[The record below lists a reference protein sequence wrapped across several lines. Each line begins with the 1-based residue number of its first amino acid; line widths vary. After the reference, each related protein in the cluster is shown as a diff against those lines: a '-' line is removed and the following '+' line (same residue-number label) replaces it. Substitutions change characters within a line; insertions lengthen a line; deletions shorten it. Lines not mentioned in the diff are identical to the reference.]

1 MINLTNVAVLVEAV
15 GAGSLAAA
23 ARRLRITPM
32 LASRRLAE
40 LEEEVGA
47 RLMHRTTRSLSLTV
61 EGEAFLPH
69 AEALLEEEAQA
80 RASVRP
86 AATGLT
92 GTLRLTA
99 SVPFGRKVVAPLV
112 PVFLQDH
119 PGLQVDL
126 LLSDSIVDIV
136 AQGLDLAIRI
146 AVLRDNTLVA
156 RRLADNPRGLYASP
170 AYLAEHGIPATPAE
184 LVHHRCLMLTGTSH
198 WTFLA
203 GGRTVRQR
211 VFGPFTSSSVEALHQ
226 ACLGGLGIAMLSAWD
241 VREEVAIGH
250 LLPIQMDAGVPEPL
264 AIWAVYPTV
273 RLTPPKVRLFMTAL
287 EARLRQPGGA
297 LPRH

>member
-1 MINLTNVAVLVEAV
+1 MINLSNLAVLVEAV
-15 GAGSLAAA
+15 QAGSLAAA

-69 AEALLEEEAQA
+69 ARALLEEEAMA

-86 AATGLT
+86 LSAGVT
-92 GTLRLTA
+92 GTLRVTA

-112 PVFLQDH
+112 ASFLRDH

-126 LLSDSIVDIV
+126 LLNDGIVDIV

-146 AVLRDNTLVA
+146 ASLRENTLVA
-156 RRLADNPRGLYASP
+156 RRLADNPRGLYAAP
-170 AYLAEHGIPATPAE
+170 AYLAEHGVPKAPADLAR
-184 LVHHRCLMLTGTSH
+184 HRCLALTGVSH
-198 WTFLA
+198 WSFLQ
-203 GGRTVRQR
+203 GGRTLRQR
-211 VFGPFTSSSVEALHQ
+211 VSGPFTASSVEALHQ
-226 ACLGGLGIAMLSAWD
+226 ACLGGLGVTMLSAWD
-241 VREEVAIGH
+241 VREEVSAGH
-250 LLPIQMDAGVPEPL
+250 LLPIRMGAWEPEGL
-264 AIWAVYPTV
+264 AIWAVYPSA
-273 RLTPPKVRLFMTAL
+273 RLVPPKVRLFIAAL
-287 EARLRQPGGA
+287 EERLRQN
-297 LPRH
+297 

>member
-1 MINLTNVAVLVEAV
+1 MIDLANVAVLVEAV

-47 RLMHRTTRSLSLTV
+47 RLMHRTTRSLSLTA

-69 AEALLEEEAQA
+69 AQALLEAEVQA
-80 RASVRP
+80 RAAVRP
-86 AATGLT
+86 AASGLS

-112 PVFLQDH
+112 PAFLQDH
-119 PGLQVDL
+119 PALQVDL

-146 AVLRDNTLVA
+146 ALLRENTLVA
-156 RRLADNPRGLYASP
+156 RRLADNPRGLYAAP
-170 AYLAEHGIPATPAE
+170 AYLAEHGAPATPAD
-184 LVHHRCLMLTGTSH
+184 LARHRCLVLTGTSH

-203 GGRTVRQR
+203 GARTVRQR
-211 VFGPFTSSSVEALHQ
+211 VSGPFTASSVEALHE
-226 ACLGGLGIAMLSAWD
+226 ACLGGLGIAMLSEWD
-241 VREEVAIGH
+241 VREEVAVGH
-250 LLPIQMDAGVPEPL
+250 LLPVRMPAAAPEAL
-264 AIWAVYPTV
+264 AIWAVYPTA
-273 RLTPPKVRLFMTAL
+273 RLVPPKVRLFIAAL
-287 EARLRQPGGA
+287 EQRLRQA
-297 LPRH
+297 